1 MKGIP
6 GHASVG
12 IDGAAVQ
19 RKAQGEAAPD
29 GASPTET
36 AGSVGAAGDDGAVHR
51 VAAAG
56 VSGTGERLPHLERIQ
71 NAFGPDHDMS
81 GIKAHVGSAAG
92 EAAAQIGARAYAT
105 GNNVAFAGEPDVHT
119 AAHEAAHVVQQ
130 RGGVQLKG
138 GVGAA
143 GDAHEVHA
151 DAVADRV
158 VRGESAAELLAPYRG
173 GETMTGGVQRAPAS
187 PGSAADIAAPT
198 GGINLPGFIDTSDG
212 ANLRTGP
219 AEAGGKTV
227 IDAPL
232 PPATR
237 VFVSGTYPS
246 APEWWYVT
254 AFLPDKIVRGYVQQF
269 RVNTDLPEPLAKLHQ
284 VKSGDTVEKLA
295 VQEYASSVRDGHDLR
310 YYENV
315 LLFANKQRGRVGI
328 TGTYQDPGLLGG
340 GANNIQ
346 LVAGHRIWLVSP
358 AYAHAV
364 EGVVPDGSLTNGAY
378 AKVKRFVQH
387 VVDIIKSVT
396 QSPHYFGEVAGEYAQ
411 AIRDHLPEII
421 GIVAGFIAAEAA
433 SAFFAAT
440 PTGVGQIAA
449 VLIQLALSA
458 FGAVGMVEAGVEAL
472 KHAGQWLT
480 LAWTAKGKDEQ
491 LGAASREFLRMLVS
505 IAMAALA
512 YTGVKGNL
520 GKAVKIAQAMPPAGM
535 VPALA
540 GAGGRVGPTAVAGE
554 GVKLGVPSPAGPL
567 GTAGGM
573 KMHTDKEGGGSG
585 KSEPKAAADEPA
597 KLDASMSTARPAEQ
611 ATAGRVAAKAE
622 FKGRTFHAPP
632 PPDPGFDWMD
642 DLGRTFDAMG
652 DGTKSKYFKLDQ
664 FKASIGHHLLKG
676 NTFTVI
682 DMTGYTADQISAVR
696 AYVDTLPAGKIIRVG
711 F

>member
-1 MKGIP
+1 MRSADLGVTINPASGLPRLQLRDIP
-6 GHASVG
+6 ARAPVVKH
-12 IDGAAVQ
+12 GAPVQ
-19 RKAQGEAAPD
+19 RKAQGEAAD
-29 GASPTET
+29 GGASP
-36 AGSVGAAGDDGAVHR
+36 A
-51 VAAAG
+51 
-56 VSGTGERLPHLERIQ
+56 
-71 NAFGPDHDMS
+71 
-81 GIKAHVGSAAG
+81 
-92 EAAAQIGARAYAT
+92 EAT
-105 GNNVAFAGEPDVHT
+105 
-119 AAHEAAHVVQQ
+119 
-130 RGGVQLKG
+130 
-138 GVGAA
+138 
-143 GDAHEVHA
+143 
-151 DAVADRV
+151 
-158 VRGESAAELLAPYRG
+158 
-173 GETMTGGVQRAPAS
+173 
-187 PGSAADIAAPT
+187 DIAAPV
-198 GGINLPGFIDTSDG
+198 GGLNVAGFIDTSDG

-219 AEAGGKTV
+219 AEAGGKKV
-227 IDAPL
+227 IEAPL

-237 VFVSGTYPS
+237 VFVSGTHPS
-246 APEWWYVT
+246 APAWWYVT

-315 LLFANKQRGRVGI
+315 LLFVNKQRGRVGI

-340 GANNIQ
+340 GANHIQ

-396 QSPHYFGEVAGEYAQ
+396 QSPHYFGEIAGEYAQ

-433 SAFFAAT
+433 SAFLAAT

-458 FGAVGMVEAGVEAL
+458 FGAAGMVEAGVEAL
-472 KHAGQWLT
+472 KHASQWLT

-520 GKAVKIAQAMPPAGM
+520 AKAVKIAQAMPPAGM

-540 GAGGRVGPTAVAGE
+540 GAGGRGGTMAVAGE
-554 GVKLGVPSPAGPL
+554 GVKLGVPSPAGPA
-567 GTAGGM
+567 GTAGAMMTKHGEGEGSEPTGTE
-573 KMHTDKEGGGSG
+573 KSTSPGKGKERGNSET
-585 KSEPKAAADEPA
+585 KSEPKADEPA
-597 KLDASMSTARPAEQ
+597 TSTAASACNDFSQAERGVINEARGILKSAAFENIRLAHEMSKSVTVEINGVTIQYEPRLPASGMTMFGEEGFLIGPE
-611 ATAGRVAAKAE
+611 AFASLSELTRTVLHELHRLRTTASANGVSADLAAKETKAAFDFAE
-622 FKGRTFHAPP
+622 RA
-632 PPDPGFDWMD
+632 
-642 DLGRTFDAMG
+642 
-652 DGTKSKYFKLDQ
+652 SKEIQ
-664 FKASIGHHLLKG
+664 
-676 NTFTVI
+676 
-682 DMTGYTADQISAVR
+682 
-696 AYVDTLPAGKIIRVG
+696 
-711 F
+711 

>member
-1 MKGIP
+1 M
-6 GHASVG
+6 
-12 IDGAAVQ
+12 AV
-19 RKAQGEAAPD
+19 
-29 GASPTET
+29 SPT
-36 AGSVGAAGDDGAVHR
+36 
-51 VAAAG
+51 
-56 VSGTGERLPHLERIQ
+56 SGLPRL
-71 NAFGPDHDMS
+71 
-81 GIKAHVGSAAG
+81 
-92 EAAAQIGARAYAT
+92 
-105 GNNVAFAGEPDVHT
+105 
-119 AAHEAAHVVQQ
+119 
-130 RGGVQLKG
+130 QLKG
-138 GVGAA
+138 I
-143 GDAHEVHA
+143 
-151 DAVADRV
+151 
-158 VRGESAAELLAPYRG
+158 
-173 GETMTGGVQRAPAS
+173 QRAPA
-187 PGSAADIAAPT
+187 PAGTVDIAAPA
-198 GGINLPGFIDTSDG
+198 GGVNLPGFIDTSDG

-227 IDAPL
+227 LDAPL

-237 VFVSGTYPS
+237 VFVSGTHPS

-254 AFLPDKIVRGYVQQF
+254 ALLPDKIVRGYVQEF

-284 VKSGDTVEKLA
+284 VKPGDTVEKLA

-328 TGTYQDPGLLGG
+328 AGMYQDPGLLGG

-387 VVDIIKSVT
+387 VIDIIKSVT
-396 QSPHYFGEVAGEYAQ
+396 QSPHYFGEVGGEYAQ

-433 SAFFAAT
+433 SAFLAAT

-472 KHAGQWLT
+472 KHASRWLT
-480 LAWTAKGKDEQ
+480 LAWTAQGKDEQ
-491 LGAASREFLRMLVS
+491 IGAASREFLRMLVS
-505 IAMAALA
+505 VAMAALA

-540 GAGGRVGPTAVAGE
+540 GAGGRDGLMARAGE
-554 GVKLGVPSPAGPL
+554 AVKIGVPSPAGAL
-567 GTAGGM
+567 GTATAMMTKHGDGEGPEPTG
-573 KMHTDKEGGGSG
+573 TDNATHSEAKGRKGSPEIETP
-585 KSEPKAAADEPA
+585 KTEEPATSPQGQTADMSSASTESAALRGPARRHWAATVNQSTVAKNLNTVIEPGVDVAGDVAGIQAGKAARVNGNYVIHGRMYGVHDGTLYPISGPGFHQLNRGAFQA
-597 KLDASMSTARPAEQ
+597 LGVLNKLGNTPQAHTILERMKNVGPAEIE
-611 ATAGRVAAKAE
+611 AALKM
-622 FKGRTFHAPP
+622 
-632 PPDPGFDWMD
+632 W
-642 DLGRTFDAMG
+642 
-652 DGTKSKYFKLDQ
+652 S
-664 FKASIGHHLLKG
+664 AS
-676 NTFTVI
+676 
-682 DMTGYTADQISAVR
+682 R
-696 AYVDTLPAGKIIRVG
+696 
-711 F
+711 